1 MDRAVSTTACDMLT
15 LRAESDPEALAY
27 VDGDHEWSW
36 SAARTVV
43 REAAAGLIALGVEP
57 SKTVGLLLANRV
69 EHILGDLAALHIGAC
84 TTSVYATASDDQLRH
99 ISEDSD
105 IGTLILDSIG
115 LERFRATL
123 ASMTSLRLIVLTD
136 DVSEPG
142 DLDCRVITWSGLLEL
157 GRSSNDVAVQIDPDA
172 PAVLI
177 YTSGTTGPSKGV
189 PLTHRQLVAACE
201 SASQH
206 FSLPTNPRFLS
217 YLPLAHIAER
227 VCSLYLPL
235 HLGGTTAFCAD
246 MNDLLPSLQRTKPT
260 MFFGV
265 PRVWEKIRSSLTV
278 KLSEVGEE
286 QRRAVDQAMSDART
300 VALARLNSE
309 SVDPEMESRARE
321 ADQGLFAMI
330 RAGLGLDQCA
340 HAVTGG
346 APLSPDVQ
354 EFFLA
359 LGIPL
364 HQVYGLSETCG
375 ATVSHRPGRIKI
387 GTVGEPLPGVEIR
400 IDDDGEILIRSP
412 FNTSGYRG
420 LSNEAL
426 FTDDGYLRTGDV
438 GTIDG
443 DGFLSVTDRKKEL
456 IITAGGKNIG
466 PNNIEARLLRSSL
479 IGQALVY
486 GDNRRYL
493 VALVTLD
500 PEETQRWLTSRGV
513 STISDPAGHPL
524 VAEEIERAVADAN
537 RAVSRVEHIK
547 KWAVLPSEW
556 TVDRGELTPTM
567 KLKRRTLHSN
577 YRNEIEE
584 MYDER

>member
-1 MDRAVSTTACDMLT
+1 MSHTVCDLLT

-36 SAARTVV
+36 SMAHSVV
-43 REAAAGLIALGVEP
+43 REAAAGLIAAGAEP
-57 SKTVGLLLANRV
+57 SKTVGLLLTNRV

-84 TTSVYATASDDQLRH
+84 TTSAYTTASDDQLRH
-99 ISEDSD
+99 ISDDSD

-123 ASMTSLRLIVLTD
+123 TSMKSLRVIVLTD
-136 DVSEPG
+136 DVTEAPEIEC
-142 DLDCRVITWSGLLEL
+142 LVITWSRLLEL
-157 GRSSNDVAVQIDPDA
+157 GRSSAEEVAVQVDPDA

-189 PLTHRQLVAACE
+189 PLTHRQLVAAVK

-206 FSLPTNPRFLS
+206 FSLPANPRFLS

-235 HLGGTTAFCAD
+235 HLGGTTAFCGD
-246 MNDLLPSLQRTKPT
+246 MNDLLPALQRTKPT

-265 PRVWEKIRSSLTV
+265 PRVWEKIRSSLTA

-286 QRRAVDQAMSDART
+286 QKRAVDTAMTNARA
-300 VALARLNSE
+300 VALARLNNE
-309 SVDPEMESRARE
+309 SIDLDMESRARE

-330 RAGLGLDQCA
+330 RSGLGLDQCA

-346 APLSPDVQ
+346 APVSPDVE
-354 EFFLA
+354 EFFLS

-375 ATVSHRPGRIKI
+375 ATVSHRPGRIRI

-420 LSNEAL
+420 LSNENL

-438 GTIDG
+438 GKLD
-443 DGFLSVTDRKKEL
+443 DNGFLSVTDRKKEL

-466 PNNIEARLLRSSL
+466 PNSIEARLATSPL
-479 IGQALVY
+479 IAQALVY
-486 GDNRRYL
+486 GDNQRYL
-493 VALVTLD
+493 VALLTLD
-500 PEETQRWLTSRGV
+500 SEATRRWLTSRGV
-513 STISDPAGHPL
+513 PTSNDLSHDPL
-524 VAEEIERAVADAN
+524 VTTEVERVVEEAN
-537 RAVSRVEHIK
+537 QAVSRVEHIK
-547 KWAVLPSEW
+547 KWVVLGSEW

-567 KLKRRTLHSN
+567 KLKRRTIHSN
-577 YRNEIEE
+577 YRDEIET
-584 MYDER
+584 MYDRN